1 MYWKWRYGPN
11 GEADPRPGII
21 CALILCP
28 LSWPIFLPVFL
39 YFTFRR
45 NHKTQKSSMSRYEK
59 LLKAGFE
66 SYKKTQRGYSLDNE
80 KEFNLSL
87 EKANR
92 RTEELLKKYEN
103 ADEETKRK
111 MERDAS
117 LHDQYMG
124 CYIFDAYKE
133 RIDREVREKM
143 GW

>member
-11 GEADPRPGII
+11 GEADPTPGLLG
-21 CALILCP
+21 ALLLVP
-28 LSWPIFLPVFL
+28 LAWPILFPLFL
-39 YFTFRR
+39 YFALRKPRR
-45 NHKTQKSSMSRYEK
+45 APRAKQSRYERI
-59 LLKAGFE
+59 LKAGFE
-66 SYKKTQRGYSLDNE
+66 SYKKTQRGFSKDNE

-117 LHDQYMG
+117 LHDQYRD
-124 CYIFDAYKE
+124 CYIFDTYKE
-133 RIDREVREKM
+133 RRDREVREKM
-143 GW
+143 GL

>member
-11 GEADPRPGII
+11 GEADPTPGLLG
-21 CALILCP
+21 ALLLVP
-28 LSWPIFLPVFL
+28 LAWPILFPLFL
-39 YFTFRR
+39 YFALRKPRR
-45 NHKTQKSSMSRYEK
+45 APRAKKSRYERI
-59 LLKAGFE
+59 LKAGFE
-66 SYKKTQRGYSLDNE
+66 SYKKSQRGFSKDNE

-117 LHDQYMG
+117 LHDQYRD
-124 CYIFDAYKE
+124 CYIFDTYKE

>member
-1 MYWKWRYGPN
+1 MYGKWRYGPN
-11 GEADPRPGII
+11 GEADPTPGLLG
-21 CALILCP
+21 ALLLVP
-28 LSWPIFLPVFL
+28 LAWPIFVPLLL
-39 YFTFRR
+39 YFLFRKPR
-45 NHKTQKSSMSRYEK
+45 RAPRAKQSRYERI
-59 LLKAGFE
+59 LKAGFE
-66 SYKKTQRGYSLDNE
+66 RYKKSQRGYSLDNE

-117 LHDQYMG
+117 LHDQYRD
-124 CYIFDAYKE
+124 CYIFDTYKE
-133 RIDREVREKM
+133 RRDKEVREKM

>member
-11 GEADPRPGII
+11 GEADPTPGLLG
-21 CALILCP
+21 ALLLVPFAWPVLFP
-28 LSWPIFLPVFL
+28 LFI
-39 YFTFRR
+39 YFALRKPRR
-45 NHKTQKSSMSRYEK
+45 APRAKQSRYEK

-66 SYKKTQRGYSLDNE
+66 SYKKTQRSLSKDNE

-92 RTEELLKKYEN
+92 RTEELLKKYET

-111 MERDAS
+111 MERDVG

-124 CYIFDAYKE
+124 CYIFDTYKE
-133 RIDREVREKM
+133 RTDREVREKM